1 MIFAEIMGYM
11 VAIKIALS
19 ALCFYGIWRVRQSRA
34 ANEESEDIP
43 VVPVAVASVESKD
56 TTIFV

>member
-1 MIFAEIMGYM
+1 MFFAEIMGYM

-19 ALCFYGIWRVRQSRA
+19 ALCFYGIWRVRQARA
-34 ANEESEDIP
+34 GNEESEDIP
-43 VVPVAVASVESKD
+43 VPTVVASVEGKD